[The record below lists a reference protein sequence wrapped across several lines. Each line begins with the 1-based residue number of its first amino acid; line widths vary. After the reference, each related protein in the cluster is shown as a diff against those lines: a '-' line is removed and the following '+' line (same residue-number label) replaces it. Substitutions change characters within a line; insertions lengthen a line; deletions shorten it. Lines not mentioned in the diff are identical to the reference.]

1 MYSNEPS
8 VKHQLRRRIDDLSE
22 GYQKLDRHSRKPDDL
37 WAVKVYEKLLQRD
50 QRMYRAL
57 FGEVA

>member
-1 MYSNEPS
+1 MYSNEPT
-8 VKHQLRRRIDDLSE
+8 VKHQLRRRIDDLSQR
-22 GYQKLDRHSRKPDDL
+22 YSRNPDDL

-50 QRMYRAL
+50 QKMYLAL